1 MCLCPDLLRSYRYP
15 GSVCVQTASA
25 NIATLAVSA
34 YRPPI
39 LTTLPW
45 QRLCPDLL
53 RPVCVNDTIA
63 TAYIAD
69 CSVVIAAPI
78 RFKVERL
85 EEIARWMCLCPDLLC
100 SYRYPGSVCVQTA
113 SANIA
118 TLAAPAYRPPVVIKL
133 PWKCL
138 CPDLLCPVCVNDTVA
153 VK

>member
-85 EEIARWMCLCPDLLC
+85 EEIAKMDV
-100 SYRYPGSVCVQTA
+100 SV
-113 SANIA
+113 S
-118 TLAAPAYRPPVVIKL
+118 RPPVLVSL
-133 PWKCL
+133 PWQCL
-138 CPDLLCPVCVNDTVA
+138 RTDRQC
-153 VK
+153 